1 MLGYELGCD
10 RRSQLSSARGGNVR
24 LRNIEVRMVKH
35 VRGRR
40 GEGHSHPL
48 SHVELPGQ
56 VEVSY
61 VDPRPLE
68 NIHTAVAEAARC
80 RHSEARRV
88 KPLGYGALARRQVAV
103 THAIG
108 QPAGRIRAGWI
119 RTGKGRR
126 KIRV

>member
-35 VRGRR
+35 VRSRR

-48 SHVELPGQ
+48 SHVELPRQ

-80 RHSEARRV
+80 RHSEARRI
-88 KPLGYGALARRQVAV
+88 KPLGDGRSEERRV
-103 THAIG
+103 
-108 QPAGRIRAGWI
+108 
-119 RTGKGRR
+119 GKECRSR
-126 KIRV
+126 W